1 MDYYLTVGQLTARIK
16 EVFELDPMLQD
27 AWVLGEVSTVSR
39 PGSGHIYFTLKDET
53 ASLSCVIWKNTAHRI
68 GHLLKTGEAVVV
80 HGRMSVYEPR
90 GVYQLYVNDVLSVG
104 TGQLYQEF
112 EILKERLRE
121 RGLFDA
127 DRKRPLP
134 AFPRRIGV
142 VTSASGAALQD
153 ILNVLS
159 RRYPIA
165 EVVLSPTLVQG
176 SEAPPQIVCAIR
188 DLNALPDIDVILMAR
203 GGGSL
208 EELWAFNDEAVA
220 LAIFE
225 SRVPIVSGV
234 GHETDYTIADF
245 VADVRAPTP
254 SAAAEVVVPDLR
266 DLEEVVS
273 AWQWHLVQ
281 LMEQR
286 LEALI
291 QRLRH
296 LLQMLKMR
304 SPQARIN
311 TQRQT
316 VDVLSQRAVQTIV
329 QRLALQKSRLHGL
342 AARLEAL
349 NPQATLDRGYAI
361 VLDRATGR
369 VIHRTGQVKANQ
381 PLDIRV
387 SDGDFGATAD

>member
-16 EVFELDPMLQD
+16 EVFEFDPILQD

-53 ASLSCVIWKNTAHRI
+53 ANLNCVLWKNTAYRI
-68 GHLLKTGEAVVV
+68 GHLLQTGSAVVV
-80 HGRMSVYEPR
+80 HGRLSVYEPR
-90 GVYQLYVNDVLSVG
+90 GVYQLYVDDVLSIG

-127 DRKRPLP
+127 ARKRSLP
-134 AFPRRIGV
+134 PFPQRIGV

-153 ILNVLS
+153 ILNVLG

-165 EVVLSPTLVQG
+165 EVVLSATLVQG
-176 SEAPPQIVCAIR
+176 AEAPPQIVRAIQE
-188 DLNALPDIDVILMAR
+188 LNALPDIDVIVVAR

-220 LAIFE
+220 QAIFE
-225 SRVPIVSGV
+225 SRIPVVSGV

-254 SAAAEVVVPDLR
+254 SAAAELVVPDLR
-266 DLEEVVS
+266 DLEETIS

-281 LMEQR
+281 WVEQR
-286 LEALI
+286 LEALG

-296 LLQMLKMR
+296 QQQMLRLR

-311 TQRQT
+311 TQKQT
-316 VDVLSQRAVQTIV
+316 VDVLTQRAIQIIT
-329 QRLALQKSRLHGL
+329 QKLALRRSQLHGL

-349 NPQATLDRGYAI
+349 NPQATLERGYAI
-361 VLDRATGR
+361 VLDRKTGH
-369 VIHRTGQVKANQ
+369 VIHNTGQVSSRQA
-381 PLDIRV
+381 LDIRV
-387 SDGDFGATAD
+387 SDGKFGATAD